1 MLNRNYIRIS
11 ISLVIALF
19 MLSGTSAYT
28 ASIKD
33 RMVAR
38 IPAINSLKDKGA
50 IGENNRGFLE
60 YRSSSQPEK
69 SVVQGEN
76 KDRQSVYDAIAKKE
90 GVDSKLVGQRRA
102 KQILSMGSP
111 GHWFEKP
118 DGSWFKK

>member
-1 MLNRNYIRIS
+1 MLHRNYIRIG
-11 ISLVIALF
+11 IGLVIALF
-19 MLSGTSAYT
+19 ILSGTSAYT
-28 ASIKD
+28 ASIKEQ
-33 RMVAR
+33 MVAR

-76 KDRQSVYDAIAKKE
+76 QDRQSVYNAIAKKE
-90 GVDSKLVGQRRA
+90 GVDGKLVGQRRA
-102 KQILSMGSP
+102 KQILSVGSP
-111 GHWFEKP
+111 GHWFQKP